1 MKRKESYAVPD
12 GQPAARK
19 DVESRLT
26 SVGTSMHS
34 RVVARSAILIP
45 EVTRQASNSADR
57 RGRSHEARVTRDD
70 EQNLFDLLR
79 LNHYK
84 FRPVPALDMVLKS
97 SA

>member
-12 GQPAARK
+12 GQPAAPK

-26 SVGTSMHS
+26 STGTSMHS

-70 EQNLFDLLR
+70 EQNLFDLSTR
-79 LNHYK
+79 
-84 FRPVPALDMVLKS
+84 FSVIVQERVMIGSVTD